1 MGKRDTSDVVDS
13 LVAVVADAV
22 AIVVGM
28 YLAIWVRFDSGWLPI
43 PFGRHPNIYGEYAG
57 GILLAAPIYLLIF
70 RSLKLY
76 VRPQIGRFEDKI
88 PRLIRACGFCLVAA
102 MVLAF
107 MFKNVVEYST
117 VTIFISMA
125 TVSLLVVLERYVLF
139 RLELHYARHSTS
151 INRVLILGTDPV
163 AAHLKRS
170 LENEPKLRSRVVA
183 FLRTDLSEP
192 DPDIPKELI
201 QGTIDELAAVAL
213 LEDEEKVDQI
223 ILTNSVIGHQ
233 RIVDIILFCERE
245 LIRFNMVPDLFRIL
259 TSNMDMQSVDDIP
272 MLGISQWP
280 LDHFWKRALKRVED
294 IVGAFVGLIVSA
306 PIIAV
311 AAVLI
316 KRESP
321 GPIFFSQ
328 KRCGEKGETFP
339 IYKLRTMR
347 VDAEVESGPVF
358 TAEEDPRVTPI
369 GRFLRRHN
377 LDELPQFWNVLRGE
391 MSLVGPRP
399 ERPHFVEKFKEDIG
413 RYMWRHV
420 SKPGVTG
427 WAQVNGLRGNT
438 SIEER
443 IKYDL
448 YYLENWSLSLDFK
461 ILVKTFMAR
470 ENAY

>member
-1 MGKRDTSDVVDS
+1 MTDS
-13 LVAVVADAV
+13 LIAVVADAAAMV
-22 AIVVGM
+22 AGL
-28 YLAIWVRFDSGWLPI
+28 YAAIWIRFDSGWLAVVL
-43 PFGRHPNIYGEYAG
+43 GRHPHVYREYTG
-57 GILLAAPIYLLIF
+57 GVFLATLAYLLIY
-70 RSLKLY
+70 RSLGLY

-88 PRLIRACGFCLVAA
+88 PRLARASGLSLVAA
-102 MVLAF
+102 MVMAF
-107 MFKNVVEYST
+107 IVKNYVEYST
-117 VTIFISMA
+117 LAILVSVP
-125 TVSLLVVLERYVLF
+125 TVMLFVVLERYVLF
-139 RLELHYARHSTS
+139 RIELHFARHSTVK
-151 INRVLILGTDPV
+151 NRVLILGTDSV
-163 AAHLKRS
+163 ATHLKRS
-170 LENEPKLRSRVVA
+170 LENEPMLRSRVVG
-183 FLRTDLSEP
+183 FLRTDLS
-192 DPDIPKELI
+192 DPDKDLPRELI
-201 QGTIDELAAVAL
+201 LGTVEELAAATRT
-213 LEDEEKVDQI
+213 DEGRVDQI
-223 ILTNSVIGHQ
+223 ILTNSAIGHQ

-259 TSNMDMQSVDDIP
+259 TGSMDMQSVDDIP

-280 LDHFWKRALKRVED
+280 LDHFWKRFIKRGED
-294 IVGAFVGLIVSA
+294 IVGALVGLILSG

-311 AAVLI
+311 AALLI

-321 GPIFFSQ
+321 GPIFYAQ
-328 KRCGEKGETFP
+328 ERCGEKGEPFH

-347 VDAEVESGPVF
+347 VDAESASGPVF
-358 TAEEDPRVTPI
+358 TAEQDPRVTHI
-369 GRFLRRHN
+369 GGVLRRLN
-377 LDELPQFWNVLRGE
+377 LDELPQFWNVLRGD

-399 ERPHFVEKFKEDIG
+399 ERPHFVEQFKEDIG

-448 YYLENWSLSLDFK
+448 YYLENWSLSFDFK

>member
-13 LVAVVADAV
+13 LVAVAADAV
-22 AIVVGM
+22 AILVGM
-28 YLAIWVRFDSGWLPI
+28 YAAIWVRFDSGWLPI
-43 PFGRHPNIYGEYAG
+43 PFGRHPNVYMEYTG
-57 GILLAAPIYLLIF
+57 GLFLAVPIYLLIF
-70 RSLKLY
+70 RSLGLY
-76 VRPQIGRFEDKI
+76 VRPQIGRFEDKV
-88 PRLIRACGFCLVAA
+88 PRLVRASGLCLVAA

-107 MFKNVVEYST
+107 IFKNIIEYST
-117 VTIFISMA
+117 MMIFISLV
-125 TVSLLVVLERYVLF
+125 TVTFFVVLERYILF
-139 RLELHYARHSTS
+139 RLELHYARHSTEV
-151 INRVLILGTDPV
+151 NRVLILGTDPV

-170 LENEPKLRSRVVA
+170 LENEPKLRSRVVG

-192 DPDIPKELI
+192 DPDIPRELVK
-201 QGTIDELAAVAL
+201 GTIDELAAVAL
-213 LEDEEKVDQI
+213 LQEDEKVDQV

-259 TSNMDMQSVDDIP
+259 TSSMDMQSVDDIP
-272 MLGISQWP
+272 MLGISRWP
-280 LDHFWKRALKRVED
+280 LDHFWKRVLKRAED
-294 IVGAFVGLIVSA
+294 MVGSVVGLLISMPV
-306 PIIAV
+306 IAV

-316 KRESP
+316 KKESP
-321 GPIFFSQ
+321 GPVFYSQ
-328 KRCGEKGETFP
+328 ERCGENGEPFS

-347 VDAEVESGPVF
+347 IDAESESGPVF
-358 TAEEDPRVTPI
+358 TAEEDPRVTRI
-369 GRFLRRHN
+369 GSFLRRHN

-420 SKPGVTG
+420 SKPGLTG

-461 ILVKTFMAR
+461 VLVKTFMAR

>member
-22 AIVVGM
+22 AVVLGM
-28 YLAIWVRFDSGWLPI
+28 YLAVWVRFDSGWLPI
-43 PFGRHPNIYGEYAG
+43 PFGRHPDIYMEYTS
-57 GILLAAPIYLLIF
+57 GILLVVPIYLLIF
-70 RSLKLY
+70 RSLGLY

-88 PRLIRACGFCLVAA
+88 PRLVRASGLCLVAA

-107 MFKNVVEYST
+107 VFKNIVEYST
-117 VTIFISMA
+117 MAIFASVA
-125 TVSLLVVLERYVLF
+125 TVTLLVVLERYVLF
-139 RLELHYARHSTS
+139 RLELHYARHSTA

-170 LENEPKLRSRVVA
+170 LENEPKLRSRVVG

-192 DPDIPKELI
+192 DADIPRDLVK
-201 QGTIDELAAVAL
+201 GTIDELAAVAL
-213 LEDEEKVDQI
+213 LEEEDKVDQI

-280 LDHFWKRALKRVED
+280 LDHFWKRVLKRSED
-294 IVGAFVGLIVSA
+294 IIGSLLGLLVSA
-306 PIIAV
+306 PVIAI

-316 KRESP
+316 RRESP
-321 GPIFFSQ
+321 GPIFYAQ
-328 KRCGEKGETFP
+328 ERCGEKGEPFP

-347 VDAEVESGPVF
+347 TDAESESGPVF
-358 TAEEDPRVTPI
+358 TAEEDPRVTRI

>member
-1 MGKRDTSDVVDS
+1 MRKRDTSDVKDS
-13 LVAVVADAV
+13 LVAVAADAL
-22 AIVVGM
+22 AMVVGFF
-28 YLAIWVRFDSGWLPI
+28 LATWIRFDSGWLPV
-43 PFGRHPNIYGEYAG
+43 PLGRHPEIYHHYAG
-57 GILLAAPIYLLIF
+57 GILLVTLAYLLIF
-70 RSLKLY
+70 RSLGLY

-88 PRLIRACGFCLVAA
+88 PRLVRASSLGLVAA
-102 MVLAF
+102 MVMAF
-107 MFKNVVEYST
+107 VSKNYVEYST
-117 VTIFISMA
+117 LAIFISLP
-125 TVSLLVVLERYVLF
+125 TVTLLVVLERYICF
-139 RLELHYARHSTS
+139 RLELHYARHSS
-151 INRVLILGTDPV
+151 VINRVLILGTDSV

-170 LENEPKLRSRVVA
+170 LENEPKLRSRVVG

-192 DPDIPKELI
+192 DEGVPPALI
-201 QGTIDELAAVAL
+201 GGTVDELAAVAL
-213 LEDEEKVDQI
+213 SEEKVDQI
-223 ILTNSVIGHQ
+223 ILTNSAIGHQ

-245 LIRFNMVPDLFRIL
+245 MIRFNMVPDLFRIL
-259 TSNMDMQSVDDIP
+259 TGSMDMQSVDDIP

-280 LDHFWKRALKRVED
+280 LDHFWKRVLKRGED
-294 IVGAFVGLIVSA
+294 LLGATVGLLLSA
-306 PIIAV
+306 PLIAL
-311 AAVLI
+311 AALLI

-321 GPIFFSQ
+321 GPVLYSQ
-328 KRCGEKGETFP
+328 ERCGEKGKPFR

-347 VDAEVESGPVF
+347 LDAEAQSGPVF
-358 TAEEDPRVTPI
+358 TAEQDPRVLRI
-369 GRFLRRHN
+369 GGVLRRLN
-377 LDELPQFWNVLRGE
+377 LDELPQFWNVLCGD

-399 ERPHFVEKFKEDIG
+399 ERPHFVERFKEDIG

-448 YYLENWSLSLDFK
+448 YYLENWSLALDFK

>member
-1 MGKRDTSDVVDS
+1 MRKRDTSDVKDS
-13 LVAVVADAV
+13 LVAVAADAL
-22 AIVVGM
+22 AMVVGFF
-28 YLAIWVRFDSGWLPI
+28 LATWIRFDSGWLPV
-43 PFGRHPNIYGEYAG
+43 PLGRHPEIYHHYAG
-57 GILLAAPIYLLIF
+57 GILLVTLAYLLIF
-70 RSLKLY
+70 RSLGLY

-88 PRLIRACGFCLVAA
+88 PRLVRASSLGLVAA
-102 MVLAF
+102 MVMAF
-107 MFKNVVEYST
+107 VSKNYVEYST
-117 VTIFISMA
+117 LAIFISLP
-125 TVSLLVVLERYVLF
+125 TVTLLVVLERYICF
-139 RLELHYARHSTS
+139 RIELHYARHSS
-151 INRVLILGTDPV
+151 VINRVLILGTDSV

-170 LENEPKLRSRVVA
+170 LENEPKLRSRVVG

-192 DPDIPKELI
+192 DAGVPPALI
-201 QGTIDELAAVAL
+201 GGTVDELAAVAL
-213 LEDEEKVDQI
+213 SEEKVDQI
-223 ILTNSVIGHQ
+223 ILTNSAIGHQ

-245 LIRFNMVPDLFRIL
+245 MIRFNMVPDLFRIL
-259 TSNMDMQSVDDIP
+259 TGSMDMQSVDDIP

-280 LDHFWKRALKRVED
+280 LDHFWKRVLKRGED
-294 IVGAFVGLIVSA
+294 LLGATVGLLLSA
-306 PIIAV
+306 PLIAL
-311 AAVLI
+311 AALLI

-321 GPIFFSQ
+321 GPVLYSQ
-328 KRCGEKGETFP
+328 ERCGEKGKPFR

-347 VDAEVESGPVF
+347 LDAEAQSGPVF
-358 TAEEDPRVTPI
+358 TAEQDPRVLRI
-369 GRFLRRHN
+369 GGVLRRLN
-377 LDELPQFWNVLRGE
+377 LDELPQFWNVLCGD

-399 ERPHFVEKFKEDIG
+399 ERPHFVERFKEDIG

-448 YYLENWSLSLDFK
+448 YYLENWSLALDFK